1 MRSTMSDA
9 VVHWIQ
15 VGDDPPPGRTP
26 GVGVCGSPVAMC
38 AGVASATEEGSR
50 ERRVPRVDLAEFLA
64 KTGFSVPR
72 LASYLRVTPVY
83 LEAVL
88 AGQARLTIRDQ
99 TACRLLWRRLFRGK
113 QMDLP
118 FAEPIETFTRR
129 HAQTLARARGTAA
142 DGPASSPSRASRT
155 RTPRRA
161 AKRDAAAISPTDRT
175 DE

>member
-1 MRSTMSDA
+1 MGT
-9 VVHWIQ
+9 
-15 VGDDPPPGRTP
+15 
-26 GVGVCGSPVAMC
+26 
-38 AGVASATEEGSR
+38 GVASATEESSR
-50 ERRVPRVDLAEFLA
+50 ERRVPRFDLTEFLA

-72 LASYLRVTPVY
+72 LASHLRVAPVY

-88 AGQARLTIRDQ
+88 AGQARLTGRDQ

-129 HAQTLARARGTAA
+129 HAQALARARGATA
-142 DGPASSPSRASRT
+142 DGPSSSRSRSSRT

-161 AKRDAAAISPTDRT
+161 AKRGAAAIGPTDRA